1 MVTKKVKSEHTAEDS
16 KRSLDPPS
24 AGADVSKEGD
34 PIVYF
39 GAVPGLS
46 TRVSQ
51 PVAAGAEAKV
61 DVSKKGDPV
70 VHFGPV
76 PGLSTR
82 VSQPVA
88 AGAEAKVDVSKKG
101 DPVVHFGP
109 VR

>member
-34 PIVYF
+34 
-39 GAVPGLS
+39 S
-46 TRVSQ
+46 
-51 PVAAGAEAKV
+51 
-61 DVSKKGDPV
+61 V

>member
-34 PIVYF
+34 PIV
-39 GAVPGLS
+39 
-46 TRVSQ
+46 
-51 PVAAGAEAKV
+51 
-61 DVSKKGDPV
+61 
-70 VHFGPV
+70 HFGPV

-101 DPVVHFGP
+101 NPVVHFGP
-109 VR
+109 VPCLSTRASQPVAAAAEANEEGSKKVATVVQFRPVW

>member
-34 PIVYF
+34 
-39 GAVPGLS
+39 S
-46 TRVSQ
+46 
-51 PVAAGAEAKV
+51 
-61 DVSKKGDPV
+61 V

-88 AGAEAKVDVSKKG
+88 AGVEAKVDVSKEG
-101 DPVVHFGP
+101 GPVVHFGT
-109 VR
+109 VRCTTNHVKKSIAAGVEAKFVV

>member
-34 PIVYF
+34 
-39 GAVPGLS
+39 S
-46 TRVSQ
+46 
-51 PVAAGAEAKV
+51 
-61 DVSKKGDPV
+61 V

-109 VR
+109 VRDMTTRVKHSKAAGDWAKLIVSKKVVSCD